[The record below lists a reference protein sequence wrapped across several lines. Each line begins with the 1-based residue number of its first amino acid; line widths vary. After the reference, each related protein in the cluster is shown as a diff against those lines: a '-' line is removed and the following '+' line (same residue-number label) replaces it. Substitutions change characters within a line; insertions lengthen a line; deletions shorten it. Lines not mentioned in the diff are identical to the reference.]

1 MQEPDGSSYVQSLAR
16 GLAVIRAFGA
26 ARPRLSLSDVAR
38 ATDLTRASARRFLLT
53 LETEGYVRLRDGMFE
68 LTPRVLELGFSYLS
82 AQSLPEVA
90 QPHLEALSHA
100 VGESS
105 SASIL
110 DGTDIVYIARV
121 PTRRIMSVGITI
133 GTRFPAYVTSMG
145 RVLLAALVPA
155 DLDTYFEGFQAHAFT
170 PRTVTSVDALRT
182 ELARVREQ
190 GWSLVDG
197 ELESGL
203 RALAVPVT
211 RAAAVVAAINVS
223 MPASDADPAAQVA
236 ALLPAMQDAAAAI
249 SKDLD
254 LLGG

>member
-1 MQEPDGSSYVQSLAR
+1 MLEPDGSTYVQSLAR

-26 ARPRLSLSDVAR
+26 ERPRLSLSDVAR

-53 LETEGYVRLRDGMFE
+53 LESEGYVRLRDGLFE

-90 QPHLEALSHA
+90 QPHLEALSHT

-110 DGTDIVYIARV
+110 DGWDIVYIARV
-121 PTRRIMSVGITI
+121 PTRRIMSIGITI

-145 RVLLAALVPA
+145 RVLLASLSTAERE
-155 DLDTYFEGFQAHAFT
+155 TFFEGFRGEQFT
-170 PRTVTSVDALRT
+170 PRTVVDPSALKA
-182 ELARVREQ
+182 ELDLVAAQ

-197 ELESGL
+197 ELETGL

-211 RAAAVVAAINVS
+211 RGTATVAAINVS
-223 MPASDADPAAQVA
+223 MPATDEDAGIQASR
-236 ALLPAMQDAAAAI
+236 LLPDLLTAASAI
-249 SKDLD
+249 SADLD
-254 LLGG
+254 RLGR